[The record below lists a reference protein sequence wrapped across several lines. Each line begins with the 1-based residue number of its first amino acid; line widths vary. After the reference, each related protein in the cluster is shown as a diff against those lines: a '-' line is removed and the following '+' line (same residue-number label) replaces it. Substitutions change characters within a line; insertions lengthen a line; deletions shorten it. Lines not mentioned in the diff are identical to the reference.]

1 MTSSARSRPAC
12 EVVRPS
18 ALAVLR
24 LIISS
29 NRVGCWTGR
38 SADLAPRETDQL
50 NPLPVNRQPGV
61 WFDPQAEDGRRL
73 RGQFRRASL
82 GPSQQHRADSCRA
95 RFTAPAFKKGEINAR
110 VACRACPSHTLDPPG
125 RRPPATVAVHCRF
138 WSWRRHPSPWG
149 DVPSASAGIP
159 NCCRR
164 ARSTN
169 FLRPRGTS
177 PIEVIASA
185 KSPSNI
191 MLKPVSW
198 ARAIVI
204 GEFQCFLE

>member
-1 MTSSARSRPAC
+1 LMTSSARSRPAC

-95 RFTAPAFKKGEINAR
+95 RFTGPAVEKGEINAR

-125 RRPPATVAVHCRF
+125 IDDHPQQWQSTVAFGH
-138 WSWRRHPSPWG
+138 G
-149 DVPSASAGIP
+149 DDTIALGAM
-159 NCCRR
+159 CRR
-164 ARSTN
+164 QA
-169 FLRPRGTS
+169 LES
-177 PIEVIASA
+177 PIAAAVLEVPTS
-185 KSPSNI
+185 
-191 MLKPVSW
+191 
-198 ARAIVI
+198 
-204 GEFQCFLE
+204 